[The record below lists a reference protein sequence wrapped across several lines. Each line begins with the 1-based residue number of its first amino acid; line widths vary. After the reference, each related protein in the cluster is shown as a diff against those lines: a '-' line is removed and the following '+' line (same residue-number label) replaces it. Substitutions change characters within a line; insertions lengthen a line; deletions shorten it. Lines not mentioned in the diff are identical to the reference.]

1 MLSCYR
7 ASRLFLPAVA
17 FAAITLGS
25 VAGVAQVP
33 APRNDDPTEA
43 RVAALLEQ
51 MTLEEKL
58 GQLQQLSGGRDFLEK
73 HVDIVRNG
81 LLGSTLN
88 VRGAKTLNALQR
100 VAVEESRLKIPL
112 IFGFDVIHGYRTIF
126 PIPLGEAAS
135 WDPAAAERSAAI
147 AAAEARAAGLHW
159 TFAPMVDIARDA
171 RWGRIAEGAGEDPY
185 LGAVLAR
192 ARVRGF
198 QGDDYSRPDKV
209 VACAKHWVAYGAAE
223 AGRDYNTVDMS
234 EATLRTI
241 YFPPFKAAVEAGVGT
256 LMSAFNDLNGVPASA
271 NPFTLTQVLRKE
283 WGFDGFVVSDHE
295 SVLELLNHGVGADQA
310 DIARQA
316 LSAGVDMEMVSRSYV
331 THGARLVKDGRLPVA
346 VVDEAV
352 RRILRVKFRAGLFER
367 PYADESREPNAML
380 TPEFRTSAREI
391 AARSMVLLKND
402 GRVLPLA
409 ASMGTIAVVGPLADA
424 RRDMMG
430 NWTGDGR
437 ETDVVTVLEG
447 IKAAVPRGTN
457 VVHAQGVTI
466 SVKNLMPDPAQST
479 DGDHASIEQA
489 VQTARGADAVVL
501 VIGETGGMS
510 GEAASRTSLD
520 LPGRQLELA
529 QKVIATGKPVAVVL
543 MNGRPLSIGWLAAHA
558 PAILE
563 AWFPGTE
570 AGHAVADVLFGKV
583 NPGGKLPVTFPR
595 TVGQAPIYYNH
606 KNTGRPPNVKD
617 KYTSM
622 YLDVPWTPLYPFGH
636 GLSYTEFRLS
646 NLQLSAPQIASDGTI
661 NVAVD
666 IENAGKRGGDEV
678 VQLYIQ
684 DVVASVTRPV
694 QELRGFQRVTLKPGE
709 QRRVQFT
716 LGAADLGFYD
726 REMKWV
732 VEPGEFRVRVS
743 NSSVGGL
750 TGTFE
755 VR

>member
-1 MLSCYR
+1 M
-7 ASRLFLPAVA
+7 FL
-17 FAAITLGS
+17 AALICAALITQGS
-25 VAGVAQVP
+25 VAALGQVARPLNDP
-33 APRNDDPTEA
+33 ATEA
-43 RVAALLEQ
+43 RISALLQQ

-58 GQLQQLSGGRDFLEK
+58 GQLQQLSGGKDFLEK
-73 HVDIVRNG
+73 HRDLVRKG

-126 PIPLGEAAS
+126 PIPLGETAS
-135 WDPAAAERSAAI
+135 WDPEAAEQSAAI
-147 AAAEARAAGLHW
+147 AAAEAKAVGLHW

-185 LGAVLAR
+185 LGAAMAR

-234 EATLRTI
+234 EGTLRAI

-256 LMSAFNDLNGVPASA
+256 FMSAFNDLNGVPASA

-295 SVLELLNHGVGADQA
+295 SVLELLNHRVGADQA
-310 DIARQA
+310 DVARQA
-316 LSAGVDMEMVSRSYV
+316 LGAGVDMEMVSRSYV
-331 THGARLVKDGRLPVA
+331 THGARLVKDGRLPIA

-367 PYADESREPNAML
+367 PYADEGREQTVMM
-380 TPEFRTSAREI
+380 TPEFRAAARRI
-391 AARSMVLLKND
+391 AARSMVLLNNE
-402 GRVLPLA
+402 GRMLPFMPSLGRLA
-409 ASMGTIAVVGPLADA
+409 VIGPLADDQ
-424 RRDMMG
+424 RNMMG

-437 ETDVVTVLEG
+437 APDVVTVLEG
-447 IKAAVPRGTN
+447 IKAAVSPQTT
-457 VVHAQGVTI
+457 VVHAKGVAI
-466 SVKNLMPDPAQST
+466 DVKMLTSDASHSDAADRDGIAEAVRLAQ
-479 DGDHASIEQA
+479 
-489 VQTARGADAVVL
+489 GADAVVL

-510 GEAASRTSLD
+510 GEASSRTSLD

-529 QKVIATGKPVAVVL
+529 QKLIATGKPVAIVL

-570 AGHAVADVLFGKV
+570 AGHAVADILFGKV

-595 TVGQAPIYYNH
+595 TVGQVPIYYNH
-606 KNTGRPPNVKD
+606 KNTGRPPNLKD
-617 KYTSM
+617 KYTSI

-646 NLQLSAPQIASDGTI
+646 NLQLSTRQITPDGTI
-661 NVAVD
+661 TVAVD
-666 IENAGKRGGDEV
+666 VENAGKRGGDEV

-694 QELRGFQRVTLKPGE
+694 QELKGFQRVTLKPGE
-709 QRRVQFT
+709 QQRVQFT

-726 REMKWV
+726 REMKWT
-732 VEPGEFRVRVS
+732 VEAGEFRVRIS

-750 TGTFE
+750 TGNFE